1 MLQAISTARGCQRLD
16 DVTLMAVLWKCC
28 VLGRMDRG
36 MGAGRL
42 RHEWVKWVHVPYTY
56 PEMKQTN
63 VIVTMATRHILRI
76 FEIS

>member
-1 MLQAISTARGCQRLD
+1 MLQAISAARGCRRLN

-28 VLGRMDRG
+28 ALGRMDRG
-36 MGAGRL
+36 TGVDGL
-42 RHEWVKWVHVPYTY
+42 RHERVKWVHVPYKY
-56 PEMKQTN
+56 PEAKQTN